1 MAETLTIDPTPVAEV
16 AGEVEG
22 VQLSPDEQD
31 SLELGE
37 KIQEQESNLLAGKYK
52 NAEELESAY
61 IALQKK
67 LGDTPEDTVETPTDE
82 VAEPKTEEKETE
94 EKVDRDDYSFLD
106 QLWEEAQGEYKPETL
121 EQLSKMD
128 PTALANMHL
137 SYRNNNAPKD
147 LTENDV
153 KELKSL
159 VGGDEGYSNMLKWAN
174 QNLNK
179 AEVDMFDTVMDRGDP
194 LAAFFAVNSLAMRYQ
209 DSIGYEGKMLTGSA
223 PTDDR
228 STYRSQ
234 QEVVQAMSDPRY
246 DNDPAY
252 RQDVMKKLERSELQ
266 F

>member
-37 KIQEQESNLLAGKYK
+37 KIQEQESTLLAGKYK

-153 KELKSL
+153 KELKNV
-159 VGGDEGYSNMLKWAN
+159 VGGEKNYDNMIAWAN
-174 QNLNK
+174 QNLTEQ
-179 AEVDMFDTVMDRGDP
+179 EVNMFDTVMDRGDP
-194 LAAFFAVNSLAMRYQ
+194 LAAFFAVRSLAYRYN
-209 DSIGYEGKMLTGSA
+209 DTIGYEGKMLTGNA
-223 PTDDR
+223 PKQTGE
-228 STYRSQ
+228 TFRSQ
-234 QEVVQAMSDPRY
+234 AEVVKAMSDPRY
-246 DNDPAY
+246 ERDPAY
-252 RQDVMKKLERSELQ
+252 RMDIQEKLERSDVK